1 MRLLA
6 ALSLASGGRAVVG
19 GCGTRGLAPPTDVED
34 EAKELVHVAVV
45 EPNKILKTTD
55 YYDVDKVDL
64 VREIIQVKVSHES

>member
-34 EAKELVHVAVV
+34 EAKELVAVV